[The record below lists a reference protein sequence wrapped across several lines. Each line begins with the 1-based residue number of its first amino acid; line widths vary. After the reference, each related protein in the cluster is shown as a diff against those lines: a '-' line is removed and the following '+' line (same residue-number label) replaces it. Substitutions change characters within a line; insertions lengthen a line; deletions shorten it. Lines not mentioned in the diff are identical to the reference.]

1 MPSIKALDKFTQEMG
16 VSPGTVWRWR
26 KQGILETVNLHGRPY
41 VTNEQVSRFVARAA
55 AGEFAKVKLV
65 PTPPRKRVERV
76 VIGSDCSIPR
86 T

>member
-1 MPSIKALDKFTQEMG
+1 MPTIKALDKFTQEMG

-41 VTNEQVSRFVARAA
+41 VTNEQASRFVARAA
-55 AGEFAKVKLV
+55 AGEFAKVKPIPL
-65 PTPPRKRVERV
+65 PPRKRVERV